1 MWQTKGVLKAEG
13 PHHRVKLGLAPRPW
27 QKKIYLGSWNV
38 SALGRSYAVAPLFLV
53 ELTLRNQAA
62 PVGAEPD
69 NLLTLLIG
77 FGESV
82 LR

>member
-1 MWQTKGVLKAEG
+1 MLKAEG
-13 PHHRVKLGLAPRPW
+13 PHHRVKLGLAQNPW
-27 QKKIYLGSWNV
+27 HKRFILVRGMFLPY
-38 SALGRSYAVAPLFLV
+38 GRNFAAAPPFQV

-69 NLLTLLIG
+69 NLPILLIE
-77 FGESV
+77 FGD